1 MSQTY
6 TGNEFPRIHL
16 GTTNSIT
23 ITGLTG
29 LRGLVG
35 LTTVCAASQAWGE

>member
-1 MSQTY
+1 MSLTY
-6 TGNEFPRIHL
+6 AGNEFRTGVIHHAS
-16 GTTNSIT
+16 TSIT

-35 LTTVCAASQAWGE
+35 LTTVRDISQA